1 MARAKKTRPPYE
13 CRGIARVQVEKD
25 YPAFIE
31 SGWIG
36 TAEQE
41 GQIVRETLSE
51 VGFTLQPRSGWDKVG
66 YEVRLIELSMTG
78 LWPEEKGNAQLA
90 RECRQ
95 LASVIGKSAKSLAE
109 LTHWQAVSVASI
121 FTKSSIA
128 EHVSDFFETARR
140 LETVADYLEA
150 DKQPTKWASSRKREA
165 RLVLACKLA
174 PVFETEFGKPAKPR
188 GGSETLHNIR
198 DENAW
203 AQFYQGIA
211 KLVIGEARTP
221 DRQDILWEASK
232 SSEMPC
238 PPE

>member
-1 MARAKKTRPPYE
+1 
-13 CRGIARVQVEKD
+13 VQVEKD
-25 YPAFIE
+25 YPAFVE

-41 GQIVRETLSE
+41 GQIVRDTLSA
-51 VGFTLQPRSGWDKVG
+51 VGFTLQPRSGWGKIG

-78 LWPEEKGNAQLA
+78 LWPEEKGNARLA

-95 LASVIGKSAKSLAE
+95 LASVIGKSAKSVAE
-109 LTHWQAVSVASI
+109 LTHWQAVNVASI
-121 FTKSSIA
+121 FMRSSIA

-140 LETVADYLEA
+140 LEAVAQYLEA

-188 GGSETLHNIR
+188 GGSETLPDIR
-198 DENAW
+198 EEAAW
-203 AQFYQGIA
+203 TQFYQGVA
-211 KLVIGEARTP
+211 KLLIGEAETP
-221 DRQDILWEASK
+221 DRQDLLWEAYK
-232 SSEMPC
+232 PSEMPSDQA
-238 PPE
+238 